1 MKITLVVKNRNMSS
15 NNNYK
20 ALLIDLDG
28 TLLDLD
34 IQQFID
40 AYIDALSDRFT
51 KHLDKKDFSEQ
62 LFGAISVMV
71 KNDDP
76 GKSNEEVFYEDF
88 CLRIGLSEKE
98 IKPVAKDFYD
108 NDFPRLSC
116 WARAHPQA
124 SAVIKAAKDRNLT
137 LVLATNPIFPAAAIL
152 ERLSWSGFSEKD
164 FTLITTM
171 ENMHFC
177 KPRTEYYSEIADI
190 INCPPEL
197 CLMAGNDTL
206 EDLIAATA
214 GMDTYLVDDFILE
227 RDGIEPA
234 YDYRGSLKELAA
246 FLADPG

>member
-1 MKITLVVKNRNMSS
+1 MNS

-40 AYIDALSDRFT
+40 AYIDALSDRFIEY
-51 KHLDKKDFSEQ
+51 LDKKDFAEQ
-62 LFGAISVMV
+62 LFGATSVMV
-71 KNDDP
+71 KNGDP
-76 GKSNEEVFYEDF
+76 GKSNEEIFYEDF
-88 CLRIGLSEKE
+88 CRRIGLSEKE
-98 IKPVAKDFYD
+98 IKPVVKDFYD

-116 WARAHPQA
+116 WAREHPQA
-124 SAVIKAAKDRNLT
+124 EAVIEAAKSKNLT

-152 ERLSWSGFSEKD
+152 ERLSWSGFTEKD

-177 KPRTEYYSEIADI
+177 KPRKEYYMEIADVI
-190 INCPPEL
+190 GCPPEL

-206 EDLIAATA
+206 EDLIAAKA
-214 GMDTYLVDDFILE
+214 GMDTYLVDDFILQ
-227 RDGIEPA
+227 RDEKEPVC
-234 YDYRGSLKELAA
+234 DYRGSLKELAA
-246 FLADPG
+246 FLDAPG